1 MKVILVTALLLAAPA
16 HDPLEM
22 LEAQVEQQV
31 QQEQQQRL
39 APPHPDRDH
48 VGHWHHEGSEPYP
61 GHGHL
66 DWLAEMQ
73 LREGADVTF
82 RAYRFPFMRRALLA
96 GLLAGAICAWLGL
109 FVVLR
114 RMVFLGVSL
123 AQVASAGVALGV
135 FLGYSPLLAAL
146 LASILA
152 GALLGALEGRATA
165 ASGTRIG
172 FAYLIG
178 GALALS
184 LLSKSGTGEAE
195 QLQLLQG
202 NLLMVD
208 DARLRMLFAFAGALV
223 LIHLTCFRRFVA
235 LSFDP
240 TYARLLGLD
249 VRAWNL
255 LFFVI
260 LAMGISVSIRSCGLL
275 LVFGYLVLPA
285 AAGLLTG
292 LRLPGAL
299 AVAFAVQAVGTA
311 VGLWASYE
319 LDLPPGPT
327 IVELMGVFLLL
338 VPPLRWLFQRL
349 P

>member
-1 MKVILVTALLLAAPA
+1 MKVILLTTLILAAPA
-16 HDPLEM
+16 SDPLEM
-22 LEAQVEQQV
+22 LEAQVER
-31 QQEQQQRL
+31 QEQRDAAA
-39 APPHPDRDH
+39 APHAREPAH
-48 VGHWHHEGSEPYP
+48 VGHWHHEGPEPYP
-61 GHGHL
+61 GHGHR
-66 DWLAEMQ
+66 DWIAEMQ
-73 LREGADVTF
+73 LREGTDVPL
-82 RAYRFPFMRRALLA
+82 RAYRFPFMQRALLA

-135 FLGYSPLLAAL
+135 FLGFSPLLMAL
-146 LASILA
+146 IASIA
-152 GALLGALEGRATA
+152 TGALLGALEERGGT

-208 DARLRMLFAFAGALV
+208 DSRLRMLLAFAAALF
-223 LIHLTCFRRFVA
+223 LIHVTCFRRFVA
-235 LSFDP
+235 MAFDP
-240 TYARLLGLD
+240 TFARLLGLD
-249 VRAWNL
+249 VRVWNL

-260 LAMGISVSIRSCGLL
+260 LSMGISVSIRSCGLL
-275 LVFGYLVLPA
+275 LVFGYLVLPP
-285 AAGLLTG
+285 AAGILTG
-292 LRLPGAL
+292 LRLPAALGIAL
-299 AVAFAVQAVGTA
+299 ALQGLATTI
-311 VGLWASYE
+311 GLWAAYE

-327 IVELMGVFLLL
+327 IVELLGAFVLL
-338 VPPLRWLFQRL
+338 VPPLRWIFERL